1 MVQSIWLEFDEKQM
15 TKENIQKIIKIIKD
29 NFKTYSYVDD
39 KYSNTTKFSF
49 LDCSQIRNIA
59 NSINLEIDDKKRCDC
74 GCYST
79 VFERIVYFI
88 DLEFNYGKCFNKI
101 LPEDE
106 QPYTY
111 FRLGRDVWGS
121 IGLYY
126 ERLNI
131 LRFILEHIKNEL
143 DKQKIHSKLS
153 LNDCDNYFVDYFK
166 GEKKNE

>member
-1 MVQSIWLEFDEKQM
+1 MVQSIWLEFDKKQM
-15 TKENIQKIIKIIKD
+15 TKENIQKITKIIKD

-39 KYSNTTKFSF
+39 DHSNTLKFVF
-49 LDCSQIRNIA
+49 LDCSQIRSI
-59 NSINLEIDDKKRCDC
+59 SKLINLEIDDEKRCDC

-79 VFERIVYFI
+79 TFEMVAYFI
-88 DLEFNYGKCFNKI
+88 DLEFNYGKVFNKI
-101 LPEDE
+101 LPDED

-131 LRFILEHIKNEL
+131 LRFILEHIKKEL

-153 LNDCDNYFVDYFK
+153 LDDCDDCFVDYFK
-166 GEKKNE
+166 EKKEK

>member
-1 MVQSIWLEFDEKQM
+1 MVQSIWLEFDKKQI
-15 TKENIQKIIKIIKD
+15 TKENIQTIIETIKD

-39 KYSNTTKFSF
+39 KHSNTTKFAF
-49 LDCSQIRNIA
+49 LDCFQIRNIA
-59 NSINLEIDDKKRCDC
+59 KSINLEIDDKERCDC

-79 VFERIVYFI
+79 TFERVVYFI
-88 DLEFNYGKCFNKI
+88 DLEFNYGKCFNKT
-101 LPEDE
+101 LPEED

-131 LRFILEHIKNEL
+131 LRFILEHIKKEL
-143 DKQKIHSKLS
+143 DKKGIRSELS
-153 LNDCDNYFVDYFK
+153 LSDCEKETFVDYFK
-166 GEKKNE
+166 VGM